1 MDGLPGVLDLA
12 AASGE
17 DLGTTSDIVTDAL
30 TAFGMQASEASTLA
44 DLLASA
50 SSNSN
55 TNVSLMGESFKYVA
69 PVMGALGVSADDTA
83 LALGLMANAGI
94 KGSQAGTQ
102 LRTMM
107 NSLISPTDAAAAT
120 MKKHNIEIVKNA
132 DGSVNLKGTMDNLRD
147 TLGGLDETQQAQ
159 AASTMFGREAMSGAL
174 AIINAS
180 EEDYQKLTD
189 ATTEYDG
196 AAKDMAETMEGNL
209 KGKINNIKSALE
221 EAALKIYNLMLPSL
235 ESLADK
241 IKSAVDWFNNLDEST
256 QRNIVVFGGVAAAI
270 GPVLLIVGS
279 LSGAI
284 LKTVGVAKM
293 LSGGMTALG
302 GASTVA
308 GTAISGTVAPSWALG
323 GAMKAGALAMNPWV

>member
-1 MDGLPGVLDLA
+1 
-12 AASGE
+12 
-17 DLGTTSDIVTDAL
+17 
-30 TAFGMQASEASTLA
+30 
-44 DLLASA
+44 
-50 SSNSN
+50 
-55 TNVSLMGESFKYVA
+55 
-69 PVMGALGVSADDTA
+69 
-83 LALGLMANAGI
+83 
-94 KGSQAGTQ
+94 
-102 LRTMM
+102 
-107 NSLISPTDAAAAT
+107 
-120 MKKHNIEIVKNA
+120 
-132 DGSVNLKGTMDNLRD
+132 NLRD

-159 AASTMFGREAMSGAL
+159 AASTIFGREAMSGAL

-323 GAMKAGALAMNPWV
+323 GAMKAGALAMNPWVLGAAAVAGGAYMMHKSLSEDAIPSVERFDDTVSKSTQEVVGNFMDMTEEANAQLKELSWGQQEVTAEMAEDMREKQQEITDTLLAAIDERHQEEIESTKEQFENIEVLDEEQKAKILERLDERFEEQQVKTEEGH